1 CGHHLRIGARERLDA
16 LLDAEGRY
24 EVGQEILPVDPL
36 KFKDSR
42 KYPERLQEA
51 MQETGETDALVVMG
65 GAIRTLP
72 VVTACFEF
80 EFMGGSMGSVVGE
93 RFVRGVQTALEQK
106 VPFICI
112 TATGGARMQESLLSL
127 MQMAKTT
134 AMLNQLSNAKL
145 PFISVLTDPTMGGV
159 SASFAFLGDVV
170 IAEPRALIGFA
181 GPRVI
186 EQPVRGKRPEGFQ
199 RADFLRQKGAI
210 DMIVDRRKLRA
221 ELAQL
226 LALLQKQP
234 ADAVA

>member
-1 CGHHLRIGARERLDA
+1 DFG
-16 LLDAEGRY
+16 
-24 EVGQEILPVDPL
+24 
-36 KFKDSR
+36 
-42 KYPERLQEA
+42 
-51 MQETGETDALVVMG
+51 
-65 GAIRTLP
+65 
-72 VVTACFEF
+72 
-80 EFMGGSMGSVVGE
+80 FMGGSMGCVVGE
-93 RFVRGVQTALEQK
+93 KVALAMEHAAK
-106 VPFICI
+106 RKSPVVAVV
-112 TATGGARMQESLLSL
+112 TSGGARVQEGVLSL

-170 IAEPRALIGFA
+170 IAEPKALIGFA

-186 EQPVRGKRPEGFQ
+186 EQTVREKLPEGFQ
-199 RADFLRQKGAI
+199 RAEFLMQKGAI
-210 DMIVDRRKLRA
+210 DMIVDRRRLRA